1 MKRIMLTLLASIV
14 ASAVLSPLAVAK
26 KQPTNN
32 QAVAA
37 ITQFENDAVK
47 ANLAGDSS
55 FVEKNYAE
63 DWTGGFSGGIWTT
76 KESVLADAKDSA
88 NNKMNSEQI
97 SDLKVR
103 IYDNNTAIATYTD
116 TYDGMVRGEHRVKT
130 VLSTDTFVRQ
140 NGMRKLVAGHSSVA
154 KWDGTTVVRRA
165 AKAQVS
171 HPLQNLG
178 HCARNRTKSISPTT
192 DSRSLGLVG
201 IFTADSVGHWG
212 QAPRAG

>member
-26 KQPTNN
+26 KQPTND

-55 FVEKNYAE
+55 FVEKNYAD
-63 DWTGGFSGGIWTT
+63 DWTGCFSGGIWTT

-103 IYDNNTAIATYTD
+103 IYDSNTAIATYTD

-140 NGMRKLVAGHSSVA
+140 NGMWKLVAGHSSVA
-154 KWDGTTVVRRA
+154 K
-165 AKAQVS
+165 
-171 HPLQNLG
+171 
-178 HCARNRTKSISPTT
+178 
-192 DSRSLGLVG
+192 
-201 IFTADSVGHWG
+201 
-212 QAPRAG
+212 

>member
-1 MKRIMLTLLASIV
+1 MKRIMLMLLASIV
-14 ASAVLSPLAVAK
+14 LSAVLSPLAVAK
-26 KQPTNN
+26 KQPTND

-55 FVEKNYAE
+55 FVEKNYAD

-103 IYDNNTAIATYTD
+103 IYDNTAIATYTD

-140 NGMRKLVAGHSSVA
+140 NGVWKEVAGHSSVA
-154 KWDGTTVVRRA
+154 K
-165 AKAQVS
+165 
-171 HPLQNLG
+171 
-178 HCARNRTKSISPTT
+178 
-192 DSRSLGLVG
+192 
-201 IFTADSVGHWG
+201 
-212 QAPRAG
+212 

>member
-26 KQPTNN
+26 KQPTND

-55 FVEKNYAE
+55 FVEKNYAA
-63 DWTGGFSGGIWTT
+63 DWTGGFSGGTWTT
-76 KESVLADAKDSA
+76 KESVLTDAKDSA

-140 NGMRKLVAGHSSVA
+140 NGMWKLVAGHSSVA
-154 KWDGTTVVRRA
+154 K
-165 AKAQVS
+165 
-171 HPLQNLG
+171 
-178 HCARNRTKSISPTT
+178 
-192 DSRSLGLVG
+192 
-201 IFTADSVGHWG
+201 
-212 QAPRAG
+212 